1 MVKHIVFFKL
11 KNFESEVE
19 KQAKMTEI
27 KDALEALIDKVSVL
41 RKMNVVFNINPAEE
55 YDLAL
60 VSEFDSLTDVNT
72 YAVHPDHVAVGKN
85 IIGPFKVARA
95 CVDYEF

>member
-11 KNFESEVE
+11 KNFESEAE
-19 KQAKMTEI
+19 KQAKMIEI

-41 RKMNVVFNINPAEE
+41 RKINVVFNINPAEE

-60 VSEFDSLTDVNT
+60 VSEFDSLADVNT

-85 IIGPFKVARA
+85 IIGPVKIARA